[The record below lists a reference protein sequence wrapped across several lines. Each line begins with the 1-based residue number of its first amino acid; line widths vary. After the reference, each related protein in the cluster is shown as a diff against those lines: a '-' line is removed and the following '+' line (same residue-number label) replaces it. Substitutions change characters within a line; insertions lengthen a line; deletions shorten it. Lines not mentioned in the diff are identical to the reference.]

1 MYQNLF
7 EVTWDMKLKNSIYRD
22 MLCILVSNQQEL
34 RNQQTIALFSRTLS
48 EYPSKSIEYLSAI
61 RVIHYLEKNINA
73 VSVILESMR
82 DEGEDEEIVSTV
94 ELLNREPTVKTQAE
108 ANRLCEIIADYIRY
122 ARVLKVKNSYISSFD
137 MLDDDD
143 NTNIKQTVDTLYK
156 LSNDISQ
163 AYNVATVS
171 SIAHTFDTDDVE
183 AMEYVVAETQASRA
197 PDRVIVTGIKFLN
210 KLLSPGYLPG
220 YLYVYA
226 GLPGNYKSGMLLEG
240 HVDTCRF
247 NEHIKNTTN
256 GKIPISIYISMEN
269 NMSQTIRRLWG
280 ILYPG
285 ADMSVFSAKEVT
297 EMINTALTSN
307 GMRSVILYYG
317 YREKSTADLGNIIRS
332 YNDDK
337 HQVVAVFFDYIKR
350 IRPARTD
357 AAATSSEKAELNAIM
372 NELKLLSIQFDIP
385 IVTGHQLNRQA
396 QAAIDSMI
404 QNGGYDKS
412 NEVLNRSQIGSAF
425 EVVEV
430 SDWLGIIQIENH
442 RETKTLMIK
451 AAKQRDKE
459 SSDGDNF
466 DAIRHPFVSSDSFA
480 LKTDLNEKIPLSDP
494 LYQGRQHSNFMK
506 EI

>member
-1 MYQNLF
+1 M
-7 EVTWDMKLKNSIYRD
+7 
-22 MLCILVSNQQEL
+22 
-34 RNQQTIALFSRTLS
+34 
-48 EYPSKSIEYLSAI
+48 
-61 RVIHYLEKNINA
+61 
-73 VSVILESMR
+73 
-82 DEGEDEEIVSTV
+82 
-94 ELLNREPTVKTQAE
+94 
-108 ANRLCEIIADYIRY
+108 
-122 ARVLKVKNSYISSFD
+122 
-137 MLDDDD
+137 
-143 NTNIKQTVDTLYK
+143 
-156 LSNDISQ
+156 
-163 AYNVATVS
+163 
-171 SIAHTFDTDDVE
+171 
-183 AMEYVVAETQASRA
+183 
-197 PDRVIVTGIKFLN
+197 TGIKFLN